1 MFTTIMTEALQY
13 VIVSMLF
20 RRMESSPARTAL
32 SIVSEAN
39 EKFCFDL
46 YKALCKTTGSFLY
59 SPYGVEVAL
68 SLVYLGAKER
78 TAKEVADTLHLP
90 PDKKTILDGLSDLLQ
105 SIKCT
110 DGSMLHTAS
119 KMYIHNKFTIMESF
133 LADAVRLL
141 AEAELVDFENEP
153 DKARTIANEWVQ
165 KKTDNKIK
173 NFIAD
178 GALDP
183 MTRLVLINAVYF
195 KGKWEHPFSKH
206 STFPMPFYMSSS
218 QSKEVSMMQQ
228 EREFMYAN
236 LPELEAQILEL
247 PYQLL
252 PYSLFPHWIYIQE
265 DSDSSVLLAVLVQVF
280 FGFPKLIK
288 GNQLSML
295 VILPNQIDGIN
306 ELENKIM
313 KVNLHQISDKLYPMK
328 VNVLLPKFNI
338 EKEMQLDEILK
349 QLGMKEIFDEKLANL
364 SGIIGSSLLCVSQ
377 IFHKAFI
384 EVSEEGTE
392 AAAASGVMCRQK
404 RSLQEVIS
412 FTADHPYL
420 FFVLH
425 KDSNTVLFCGRFS

>member
-1 MFTTIMTEALQY
+1 MLGDDWLQSSKYSEAGTRAQY
-13 VIVSMLF
+13 HLF

-59 SPYGVEVAL
+59 SPYGLEVAL

-90 PDKKTILDGLSDLLQ
+90 PDKKTILDGLSDLLH

-110 DGSMLHTAS
+110 DGFMLHTAS
-119 KMYIHNKFTIMESF
+119 KMYIHNKFPIMESF

-206 STFPMPFYMSSS
+206 STFPMPFYTSSS
-218 QSKEVSMMQQ
+218 QSKEVPMMQQ

-247 PYQLL
+247 PYQ
-252 PYSLFPHWIYIQE
+252 
-265 DSDSSVLLAVLVQVF
+265 
-280 FGFPKLIK
+280 

-313 KVNLHQISDKLYPMK
+313 KVNLHRISDKLNPMK

-338 EKEMQLDEILK
+338 EKEMHLDEILK

>member
-1 MFTTIMTEALQY
+1 MACSAMTGFSCQNILRPAQY
-13 VIVSMLF
+13 HLF

-59 SPYGVEVAL
+59 SPYGLEVAL

-247 PYQLL
+247 PYQ
-252 PYSLFPHWIYIQE
+252 
-265 DSDSSVLLAVLVQVF
+265 
-280 FGFPKLIK
+280 

-338 EKEMQLDEILK
+338 EKEMQLDKILK

>member
-1 MFTTIMTEALQY
+1 MACSAITGFSCQNTSRPAQY
-13 VIVSMLF
+13 HLF
-20 RRMESSPARTAL
+20 HRMESSPARTAL

-59 SPYGVEVAL
+59 SPYGLEVVL

-78 TAKEVADTLHLP
+78 TATEVADTLHLP
-90 PDKKTILDGLSDLLQ
+90 PDKKTILDGLSDLLN

-110 DGSMLHTAS
+110 DGVMLHTAS

-133 LADAVRLL
+133 LADAARFL

-153 DKARTIANEWVQ
+153 DKARTIVNEWVQ

-183 MTRLVLINAVYF
+183 VTRLVLINAVYF

-206 STFPMPFYMSSS
+206 STFPMPFYTSSS
-218 QSKEVSMMQQ
+218 QSKEVPMMQQ

-236 LPELEAQILEL
+236 LTELEAQILEL
-247 PYQLL
+247 PYQ
-252 PYSLFPHWIYIQE
+252 
-265 DSDSSVLLAVLVQVF
+265 
-280 FGFPKLIK
+280 

-313 KVNLHQISDKLYPMK
+313 KVNLHQISDKLNPIK

-338 EKEMQLDEILK
+338 EKEIHLNEILK

>member
-1 MFTTIMTEALQY
+1 MACSAMTGFSCQNILRPAQY
-13 VIVSMLF
+13 HLF

-59 SPYGVEVAL
+59 SPYGLEVAL

-110 DGSMLHTAS
+110 DGFMLHTAS

-183 MTRLVLINAVYF
+183 MTCLVLINAVYF

-247 PYQLL
+247 PYQ
-252 PYSLFPHWIYIQE
+252 
-265 DSDSSVLLAVLVQVF
+265 
-280 FGFPKLIK
+280 

>member
-247 PYQLL
+247 PYQ
-252 PYSLFPHWIYIQE
+252 
-265 DSDSSVLLAVLVQVF
+265 
-280 FGFPKLIK
+280 

>member
-59 SPYGVEVAL
+59 SPYGLEVAL

-110 DGSMLHTAS
+110 DGFMLHTAS

-183 MTRLVLINAVYF
+183 MTCLVLINAVYF

-247 PYQLL
+247 PYQ
-252 PYSLFPHWIYIQE
+252 
-265 DSDSSVLLAVLVQVF
+265 
-280 FGFPKLIK
+280 